1 MFKEIIQKLKTW
13 RKDRQQLVA
22 VPDPEPE
29 TETPVE
35 EIPGDVLALDDPEGS
50 YGEGIEPECWQWSP
64 GMRLRNGEV
73 QLLQE
78 KDPTEHSREL
88 ATLYGIGITAD
99 EAAERLRDLGKAITD
114 ALKPFVDAM
123 RNMWECLPK
132 WYRAAQRRDSGTYTN
147 TEHRAN
153 RRNGRTL
160 WPEKPRSGR
169 NGKEVTT
176 DEIRPVLSVPELRV
190 LT

>member
-50 YGEGIEPECWQWSP
+50 EGVEPECWQWSP

-88 ATLYGIGITAD
+88 ATLCGITAD
-99 EAAERLRDLGKAITD
+99 EVAERLRDLGKAITD

-132 WYRAAQRRDSGTYTN
+132 WYRDALTLENEMKVVPQRTAIY
-147 TEHRAN
+147 
-153 RRNGRTL
+153 
-160 WPEKPRSGR
+160 
-169 NGKEVTT
+169 
-176 DEIRPVLSVPELRV
+176 
-190 LT
+190 

>member
-64 GMRLRNGEV
+64 GMHLRNGEV

-88 ATLYGIGITAD
+88 ATLYGI
-99 EAAERLRDLGKAITD
+99 
-114 ALKPFVDAM
+114 
-123 RNMWECLPK
+123 
-132 WYRAAQRRDSGTYTN
+132 
-147 TEHRAN
+147 
-153 RRNGRTL
+153 
-160 WPEKPRSGR
+160 
-169 NGKEVTT
+169 
-176 DEIRPVLSVPELRV
+176 
-190 LT
+190 

>member
-35 EIPGDVLALDDPEGS
+35 EIPGDVLALDDPEVS

-78 KDPTEHSREL
+78 KDLTEPSREL
-88 ATLYGIGITAD
+88 ATLYGITAD

-132 WYRAAQRRDSGTYTN
+132 WYRDALALENEMKEIAT
-147 TEHRAN
+147 
-153 RRNGRTL
+153 
-160 WPEKPRSGR
+160 PRQ
-169 NGKEVTT
+169 
-176 DEIRPVLSVPELRV
+176 
-190 LT
+190 

>member
-64 GMRLRNGEV
+64 GMHLRNGEV

-132 WYRAAQRRDSGTYTN
+132 WYRDALALENEMKEIATPRQWHLYKHGTPRQQKKWA
-147 TEHRAN
+147 HALARKAKIRKKRQGGDN
-153 RRNGRTL
+153 R
-160 WPEKPRSGR
+160 
-169 NGKEVTT
+169 
-176 DEIRPVLSVPELRV
+176 
-190 LT
+190 

>member
-35 EIPGDVLALDDPEGS
+35 DIPGDVLALDDPEGS

-114 ALKPFVDAM
+114 ALALENEMKEIATP
-123 RNMWECLPK
+123 RQWHLYKHGTPRQQKK
-132 WYRAAQRRDSGTYTN
+132 WAHALARKAKIRKKRQGGD
-147 TEHRAN
+147 N
-153 RRNGRTL
+153 R
-160 WPEKPRSGR
+160 
-169 NGKEVTT
+169 
-176 DEIRPVLSVPELRV
+176 
-190 LT
+190 

>member
-13 RKDRQQLVA
+13 RKGHQQLA
-22 VPDPEPE
+22 TVPDPEPE

-73 QLLQE
+73 QLLVCGRRAQHVGMPAE
-78 KDPTEHSREL
+78 VV
-88 ATLYGIGITAD
+88 LYGITAD

-114 ALKPFVDAM
+114 ALKPRKRIRQNTAGSLLHRDALALENEM
-123 RNMWECLPK
+123 KEIATPRQWHLYKHGTPRQQKK
-132 WYRAAQRRDSGTYTN
+132 WAHALARKAKIQKKRQGGD
-147 TEHRAN
+147 N
-153 RRNGRTL
+153 R
-160 WPEKPRSGR
+160 
-169 NGKEVTT
+169 
-176 DEIRPVLSVPELRV
+176 
-190 LT
+190 

>member
-50 YGEGIEPECWQWSP
+50 YGEGIEPECWQCSP

-78 KDPTEHSREL
+78 RIRQNPAGSLLLSTE
-88 ATLYGIGITAD
+88 
-99 EAAERLRDLGKAITD
+99 
-114 ALKPFVDAM
+114 
-123 RNMWECLPK
+123 
-132 WYRAAQRRDSGTYTN
+132 
-147 TEHRAN
+147 
-153 RRNGRTL
+153 
-160 WPEKPRSGR
+160 
-169 NGKEVTT
+169 
-176 DEIRPVLSVPELRV
+176 
-190 LT
+190 

>member
-13 RKDRQQLVA
+13 RKGRRQLA
-22 VPDPEPE
+22 TVPDPEPE

-35 EIPGDVLALDDPEGS
+35 EIPGDVLALDDPEDS

-78 KDPTEHSREL
+78 KDPAEHSREL
-88 ATLYGIGITAD
+88 ATLYGITAD

-132 WYRAAQRRDSGTYTN
+132 WYRDALALENEMKEIATPRQQKKWAHALARKAKIRKKRQGGD
-147 TEHRAN
+147 N
-153 RRNGRTL
+153 R
-160 WPEKPRSGR
+160 
-169 NGKEVTT
+169 
-176 DEIRPVLSVPELRV
+176 
-190 LT
+190 

>member
-13 RKDRQQLVA
+13 RKGRQQLA
-22 VPDPEPE
+22 TVPDPEPE

-35 EIPGDVLALDDPEGS
+35 EIPGDVLALDDPEDS

-78 KDPTEHSREL
+78 KDPAEHSREL
-88 ATLYGIGITAD
+88 VTLYGITAD

-132 WYRAAQRRDSGTYTN
+132 WYRDALALENEMKEIATPRQWHLYKRGTPRQQKKWA
-147 TEHRAN
+147 HALARKAKIRKKRQGGDN
-153 RRNGRTL
+153 R
-160 WPEKPRSGR
+160 
-169 NGKEVTT
+169 
-176 DEIRPVLSVPELRV
+176 
-190 LT
+190 

>member
-50 YGEGIEPECWQWSP
+50 YGEG
-64 GMRLRNGEV
+64 EV

-78 KDPTEHSREL
+78 KDPAEHSREL
-88 ATLYGIGITAD
+88 ATLYGITAD

-132 WYRAAQRRDSGTYTN
+132 WYRDALALENEMKEIATPRQWHLYKHGTPRQQKKWA
-147 TEHRAN
+147 HALARKAKIRKKRQGGDN
-153 RRNGRTL
+153 R
-160 WPEKPRSGR
+160 
-169 NGKEVTT
+169 
-176 DEIRPVLSVPELRV
+176 
-190 LT
+190 